1 MNENHSQRAYQH
13 LRGRLAS
20 GDLAPGAR
28 ISYGAIGREIGI
40 SATPVRE
47 AAGQLASEGFVE
59 LVPNL
64 GARVRKLSRTD
75 AIELYEMREA
85 LEGYAA
91 AKAAERCSSQLID
104 RLDENLRES
113 GAIVKKALKSEEREL
128 PFDLSRSFH
137 KIDMA
142 FHLLVIEASRNQQV
156 LKVVKD
162 SHILTRIFNGNRLR
176 YRREIIERT
185 QSEHAALQRAICQ
198 RDSQQARRLMEAHIQ
213 DSLQITLAEFDAD
226 NEVTS

>member
-1 MNENHSQRAYQH
+1 M
-13 LRGRLAS
+13 
-20 GDLAPGAR
+20 
-28 ISYGAIGREIGI
+28 
-40 SATPVRE
+40 
-47 AAGQLASEGFVE
+47 
-59 LVPNL
+59 
-64 GARVRKLSRTD
+64 
-75 AIELYEMREA
+75 
-85 LEGYAA
+85 
-91 AKAAERCSSQLID
+91 
-104 RLDENLRES
+104 
-113 GAIVKKALKSEEREL
+113 KKALKSEEREL